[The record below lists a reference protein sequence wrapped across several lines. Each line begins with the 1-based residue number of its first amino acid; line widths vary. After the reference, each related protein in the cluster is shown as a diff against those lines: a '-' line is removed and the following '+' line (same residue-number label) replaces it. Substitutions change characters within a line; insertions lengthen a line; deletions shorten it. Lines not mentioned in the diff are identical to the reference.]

1 MDLARLSSKGQI
13 TIPAA
18 IRKKPQLKEGDKV
31 MIFEEGGRFYI
42 ENSSL
47 LAFQRVEQAF
57 DGEAKDAG
65 FETEEEMQDYMKGI
79 RKEVRGY

>member
-1 MDLARLSSKGQI
+1 
-13 TIPAA
+13 
-18 IRKKPQLKEGDKV
+18 

>member
-1 MDLARLSSKGQI
+1 MDLARLSRKGQNYN
-13 TIPAA
+13 TGSNTE
-18 IRKKPQLKEGDKV
+18 KLQLKEGDKV

-42 ENSSL
+42 ENPSL

-57 DGEAKDAG
+57 DGAAKDAG
-65 FETEEEMQDYMKGI
+65 FETEEEMQDYMKEI